1 MGSAFTYL
9 SSGLQCSAYQIMAG
23 HAMNSPKIL
32 RYLGPAAALLLAA
45 CNPTASSTPQEPPL
59 AGARIGGPFSL
70 TDQNGRTVT
79 DATFAGRYRI
89 VYFGYTF
96 CPDVCPVDVQ
106 TIGAGLKAFEAR
118 DAAKGAKV
126 VPIFVTVDPER
137 DTPAVIREFVGNFH
151 PRMVGLTGSPQAI
164 AAVAKA
170 YGIYFAKQKPGP
182 GDGYMMDHSR
192 QAYLMDPD
200 GKPLALLPVEQGAD
214 KVADELQRWVR

>member
-1 MGSAFTYL
+1 
-9 SSGLQCSAYQIMAG
+9 
-23 HAMNSPKIL
+23 MNSPKIL
-32 RYLGPAAALLLAA
+32 NSLSLAAAMLLAA
-45 CNPTASSTPQEPPL
+45 CNPSAPTQQQEPPL

-79 DATFAGRYRI
+79 DRSFAGKYRI

-118 DAAKGAKV
+118 DPAKAAGI
-126 VPIFVTVDPER
+126 VPIFITVDPER

-151 PRMVGLTGSPQAI
+151 PRRVGLTGSPEAI
-164 AAVAKA
+164 AATAKA
-170 YGIYFAKQKPGP
+170 YGVYFAKQKPGP
-182 GDGYMMDHSR
+182 GGGYIMDHSR
-192 QAYLMDPD
+192 QAYLMGRD
-200 GKPLALLPVEQGAD
+200 GKPLALLPVEQGAE